1 MYYTADNSKSVS
13 KCLLKYQN
21 ISLYLIWD
29 TAKKK
34 HFITPYYGIYCSVEM
49 FFLMLISFINVL
61 INSIYLSFLPYVVCP
76 GLLFLLPILATTLMN
91 SIHSEVGSKEE
102 KKTVSVFQ
110 YIFRYLYFIWL
121 FIFLTTFY
129 LSSLHQLSSWCV

>member
-1 MYYTADNSKSVS
+1 
-13 KCLLKYQN
+13 
-21 ISLYLIWD
+21 
-29 TAKKK
+29 
-34 HFITPYYGIYCSVEM
+34 M